1 MPPKAALKVGKKP
14 AKGEKKKGKKQQEE
28 QAASENMDQDDDLLN
43 LDQNAN
49 QGFDQEQLTAEERD
63 ATIIKTLT
71 ANNPQAPHNLT
82 KYSFKDRFFKTEDSV
97 DQLVFHFSFDG
108 DNILKDSDEEGE

>member
-28 QAASENMDQDDDLLN
+28 LAASENMDQDDDLLN

-49 QGFDQEQLTAEERD
+49 QGFD
-63 ATIIKTLT
+63 
-71 ANNPQAPHNLT
+71 
-82 KYSFKDRFFKTEDSV
+82 
-97 DQLVFHFSFDG
+97 
-108 DNILKDSDEEGE
+108 